1 MVELGQLSDELQI
14 KLALAGG
21 IIVHDSI
28 DVSKVP
34 YEELMNILPS
44 NHPVR
49 EFIKAR
55 TFATRYGHKPPN
67 QTG

>member
-1 MVELGQLSDELQI
+1 MAELNHFSEELQV
-14 KLALAGG
+14 KLVLAGATV
-21 IIVHDSI
+21 VHDSL
-28 DVSKVP
+28 DLSNVP
-34 YEELMNILPS
+34 YEELMKILPS

-67 QTG
+67 QTS